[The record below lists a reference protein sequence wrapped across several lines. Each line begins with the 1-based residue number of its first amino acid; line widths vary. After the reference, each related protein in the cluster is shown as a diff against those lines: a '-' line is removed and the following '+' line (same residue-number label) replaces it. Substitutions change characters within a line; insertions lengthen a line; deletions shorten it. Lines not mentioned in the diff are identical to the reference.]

1 MLFRSQGVVTSTDGV
16 FGYDENRPN
25 IENAVITFAISAP
38 DIGNISADKVK
49 FGIRI
54 YTLRTDNSAEPV
66 ADVVIGRHNGN
77 WYADV
82 GLDLRNN
89 WEQKYQLTA
98 EQVNDVAKGA
108 FTLAVVK
115 EGRTYRVYALS
126 EDTYEYVDSF
136 TATSSNVNLRTIDLL
151 CYNGKTQIVTSGE
164 FGVKQMTVYSG
175 YSGYTGA
182 QSDSELLA
190 FLVDGKIG
198 YREYAE

>member
-1 MLFRSQGVVTSTDGV
+1 M
-16 FGYDENRPN
+16 
-25 IENAVITFAISAP
+25 
-38 DIGNISADKVK
+38 
-49 FGIRI
+49 
-54 YTLRTDNSAEPV
+54 
-66 ADVVIGRHNGN
+66 VIGRHNGN
-77 WYADV
+77 WHADD

-115 EGRTYRVYALS
+115 EGQTYRVYALS

-164 FGVKQMTVYSG
+164 FGVKEMTIYSG